1 MGERDDDL
9 QVAFLE
15 DRVARLE
22 RMLAEALDRE
32 SIRELAARYCHA
44 VAAGGGP
51 PLVDLFTDDGCM
63 AGDAIPAL
71 GRPASETRGREALT
85 RVYGEFT
92 TRLVLRPFIHNHVV
106 ELDGDSATGVCSVE
120 IRAVEDGVAWDIAGH
135 YHDRYRRE
143 GGVWK
148 FLHRHFV
155 LYYWVKAP
163 R

>member
-1 MGERDDDL
+1 MGEREDEL

-22 RMLAEALDRE
+22 RMLADALDRE

-44 VAAGGGP
+44 VAAGGGL

-63 AGDAIPAL
+63 ASDPIPAL

-85 RVYGEFT
+85 RIYGEFT
-92 TRLVLRPFIHNHVV
+92 TRLALRPFIHNHVV
-106 ELDGDSATGVCSVE
+106 DLDGDVASGVCSVE
-120 IRAVEDGVAWDIAGH
+120 IRAVEDDVAYDIAGH
-135 YHDRYRRE
+135 YRDRYRRE
-143 GGVWK
+143 GGIWK
-148 FLHRHFV
+148 FERRHFV
-155 LYYWVKAP
+155 ADYWVRAP